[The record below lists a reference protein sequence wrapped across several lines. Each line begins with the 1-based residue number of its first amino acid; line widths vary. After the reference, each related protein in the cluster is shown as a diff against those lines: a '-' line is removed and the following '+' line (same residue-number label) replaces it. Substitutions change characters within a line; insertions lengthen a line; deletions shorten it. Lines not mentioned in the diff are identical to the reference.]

1 MASTSRSFETV
12 VSNEPSVSSYLLG
25 LGNSGSM
32 YSSTNSEVSQ
42 RSITPAECII
52 RQEWYNTLYATL
64 LEYREN
70 ICELFTGSWWPFLGG
85 KLEAILRCLC
95 LPCVVFTRTL
105 NGRRRYFNPQTGIM
119 YLYVYLCVTVVLN
132 LIPALHVGKINIS
145 TAEDIPSYFVIIS
158 MFVALALMLYLLLV
172 VYKTVEFPHSR
183 GKLLR
188 IFYGGGVCVFGFTS
202 FGYSVSVVIQYISC
216 RQALDAVV
224 TGVKALFILVQI
236 LFLHFFYE
244 ARIPEDSPYIDIIM
258 AHLLGTNLG
267 LWFWTLCSEAGSEIP
282 KCISIDSLDKYFL
295 PLFVEYSLLAASL
308 LYQIW
313 EHSSTRDPS
322 MSLLQRYITQQ
333 SDLPENASRRD
344 SLSENGNTSSTS
356 DITVRL
362 RLHGLISGLGFI
374 IGGFFAAL
382 FVVLVVFAHFDT
394 GSSDQGYHIAY
405 SVGTLTLYLTEVCAC
420 YICQLFLQP
429 HQRNPERFSPDHED
443 ILLYFSLVGIVLW
456 EVFHAYSLLLSACL
470 NRGSR
475 ALDLGGDILGIAQ
488 HLFQTTTLVKLRR
501 HQRMQGQCSVWI
513 CACLLFLVTTNLIF
527 WVQDSFFI
535 EVAITTPGEESVKL
549 EQDLGTVIGHI
560 VHPLTIF
567 YRFHSSVCCV
577 LAWSIFRN

>member
-12 VSNEPSVSSYLLG
+12 VSIEPSASSYLFESRY
-25 LGNSGSM
+25 SGSV

-52 RQEWYNTLYATL
+52 RQEWYEILYATL
-64 LEYREN
+64 LEYWEN
-70 ICELFTGSWWPFLGG
+70 IRELFAGSWCPFLGG

-95 LPCVVFTRTL
+95 LPCVVLTRTL

-119 YLYVYLCVTVVLN
+119 YLYIYLGVTVVLN
-132 LIPALHVGKINIS
+132 LIVALKRINIS
-145 TAEDIPSYFVIIS
+145 TAEDIQKYFVIIS
-158 MFVALALMLYLLLV
+158 TVVALALMLYLFLF
-172 VYKTVEFPHSR
+172 VYETVEFPNSR

-188 IFYGGGVCVFGFTS
+188 LFYEGGFVVIFGFTS
-202 FGYSVSVVIQYISC
+202 FGYSVGVVIQYISC
-216 RQALDAVV
+216 GQVLDAIV
-224 TGVKALFILVQI
+224 TGIKALFILVQI
-236 LFLHFFYE
+236 LFVHFFYE

-282 KCISIDSLDKYFL
+282 TCIGNLRKYFL
-295 PLFVEYSLLAASL
+295 PFFVEYLLLAASL

-333 SDLPENASRRD
+333 SNLPENASRRD
-344 SLSENGNTSSTS
+344 SPSNFGNTSSTS
-356 DITVRL
+356 DITIRCL
-362 RLHGLISGLGFI
+362 RSRSHDLMSGLGFI

-405 SVGTLTLYLTEVCAC
+405 SVGTLILYLTQVCAC
-420 YICQLFLQP
+420 YICQLSLQS

-456 EVFHAYSLLLSACL
+456 EAFHAYSLLLS
-470 NRGSR
+470 GSDYDSGVI
-475 ALDLGGDILGIAQ
+475 LDLGGDILAIAQ

-513 CACLLFLVTTNLIF
+513 CACVLFLLTTNFIF
-527 WVQDSFFI
+527 WAQDSFLI
-535 EVAITTPGEESVKL
+535 EVAITTPGEKYIKL
-549 EQDLGTVIGHI
+549 EYDLGTVGYII
-560 VHPLTIF
+560 HPLTIF